1 MLQTGLFG
9 REENART
16 MAERL
21 RKAGFTPVIVRKTV
35 NGGEHWAVGVAP
47 GADPSRTILL
57 LKDRGFESFPVYR
70 E

>member
-9 REENART
+9 REENARA

-21 RKAGFTPVIVRKTV
+21 RETGFTPVILRKTV
-35 NGGEHWAVGVAP
+35 NGREHWAVGVAP
-47 GADPSRTILL
+47 GADSSRTMLL